1 MILAHRIA
9 LDPTVEQSIALSRAC
24 GVARFT
30 WNWALD
36 AWNNAYEAGEKP
48 NANDL
53 KLAWNKVK
61 HSLFPWVSE
70 SPKDANQQ
78 PFTNLNT
85 AFQRFFKKKAGRPSF
100 KKKGVHDSFYVSNDK
115 FRVDETIVRL
125 PVIGAVRM
133 TEPLRFDGKITAGTV
148 SCEAGR
154 WFISIQVENDFKKE
168 RTADDTV
175 GIDLGLKTALVL
187 SDGTTFEAPKPLK
200 AGLRKLKRLSR
211 SHSRKQKGSQ
221 NKKKSQRRLARHH
234 ARIKAIRR
242 DWTHKVT
249 TKICRENQT
258 IALEDLNVKGMTAN
272 HCLAR
277 AINDVGFSE
286 IRRQFEYKAPMYGSK
301 VVVINRWLPTSKCCS
316 NCGCKKDVLA
326 LSERVYHCDHCG
338 FEIDRDLNA
347 AINIRTAGL
356 AGNHACGPEGSGP
369 GTRKSARTKPRRV
382 EAGTIPRAHSRVLT
396 K

>member
-1 MILAHRIA
+1 MILSHRIA

-36 AWNNAYEAGEKP
+36 AWNKAYEAGEKTS
-48 NANDL
+48 ANGL
-53 KLAWNKVK
+53 KLAWNKIK
-61 HSLFPWVSE
+61 HDLFPWVVE
-70 SPKDANQQ
+70 SCKDANQQ
-78 PFTNLNT
+78 PFSNLNT
-85 AFQRFFKKKAGRPSF
+85 AFQRFFKKQAGRPSF
-100 KKKGVHDSFYVSNDK
+100 KKKGQHDSFYVSNDK
-115 FRVDETIVRL
+115 FAVYEGVVRL
-125 PVIGAVRM
+125 PVIGKVRM
-133 TEPLRFDGKITAGTV
+133 TENLRFEGKITAGTV
-148 SCEAGR
+148 SREAGR
-154 WFISIQVENDFKKE
+154 WFISVQVEGGFQKQ
-168 RTADDTV
+168 RTADGTV

-187 SDGTTFEAPKPLK
+187 SDGTIFEAPKPLK
-200 AGLRKLKRLSR
+200 AGLKKLRRLSR
-211 SHSRKQKGSQ
+211 QHSRKQKGSQ
-221 NKKKSQRRLARHH
+221 NRKKSQRRLARHH

-242 DWTHKVT
+242 DWAHKVT
-249 TKICRENQT
+249 TSSCRENQT
-258 IALEDLNVKGMTAN
+258 IVLEGLNVKGMTAN

-301 VVVINRWLPTSKCCS
+301 VVVINRWLPTSKACS

-347 AINIRTAGL
+347 AKNILAAGL
-356 AGNHACGPEGSGP
+356 AASACGPEGSGP
-369 GTRKSARTKPRRV
+369 GTRKSSRTKPRRV
-382 EAGTIPRAHSRVLT
+382 EAGTIPRGHSRVLT